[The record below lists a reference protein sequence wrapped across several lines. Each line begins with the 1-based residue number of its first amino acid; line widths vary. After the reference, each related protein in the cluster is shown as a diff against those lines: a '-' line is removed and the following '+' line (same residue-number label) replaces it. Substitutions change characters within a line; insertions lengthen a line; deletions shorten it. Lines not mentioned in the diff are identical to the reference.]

1 MLCNRLVSSLK
12 SNHRLRVDVLSFM
25 VVRTHACIQ
34 FDGCLEVLRGG
45 CGGWGGGVQIQIK
58 KPNKQNTKTWIAH
71 NTQKINYL
79 IFQNDFFYKTL
90 CAAGAYSAT
99 C

>member
-1 MLCNRLVSSLK
+1 M
-12 SNHRLRVDVLSFM
+12 H
-25 VVRTHACIQ
+25 

-45 CGGWGGGVQIQIK
+45 CGGGGGGVQIQIK

-71 NTQKINYL
+71 NTQKINN